1 MFPSSQQDC
10 FTNPSRSPDGTKS
23 SLNSNKSRRL
33 LPATPQIENR

>member
-1 MFPSSQQDC
+1 MFPSSQQEC
-10 FTNPSRSPDGTKS
+10 FANPSRSPDGTKS